1 MMNNLGVRL
10 RLWLGDVKEAVLGG
24 LLGAVRWLIWSPWRI
39 GGAVAVLVVLLILV
53 AQLQSRN
60 ESTNAAPND
69 GPAASPW
76 PTVTAVPDGAGTS
89 TPAPTTD
96 AGGEVSTAAGENDST
111 NSAEAPPSTVPTDLS
126 GEDLDRA
133 WITAFLTRSDPASDA
148 WVEAIGPVTTAD
160 LVSTLRAQADKLEIP
175 LAGSWTVTKITPYT
189 PPDPVTN
196 SPARHS
202 GAYIVTI
209 SSGQKS
215 MDKPFIVTSYLSD
228 EGWQVAVAEQPYSS
242 NG

>member
-1 MMNNLGVRL
+1 MNNLGVRL

-39 GGAVAVLVVLLILV
+39 GGAVAVLAVLLIVV

-60 ESTNAAPND
+60 EPTNAAPGD
-69 GPAASPW
+69 RPAASPW
-76 PTVTAVPDGAGTS
+76 PTVTAVPDGADTS
-89 TPAPTTD
+89 TTPAPTTG
-96 AGGEVSTAAGENDST
+96 AGGEVSTEGEDDPT
-111 NSAEAPPSTVPTDLS
+111 DSAEASPSTVPTELS

-133 WITAFLTRSDPASDA
+133 WITAFLTRSDPDSDA
-148 WVEAIGPVTTAD
+148 WVEAVGPVTTAD
-160 LVSTLRAQADKLEIP
+160 LVSTLRAQADKLAIP
-175 LAGSWTVTKITPYT
+175 LSGPWSVTKITPYT

-196 SPARHS
+196 TPARHS

-209 SSGQKS
+209 SNGQKS

-228 EGWQVAVAEQPYSS
+228 DGWQVAVAEQPYSS